1 MKIDS
6 IAVLHPD
13 SRQAYAIPVAL
24 LKCDLLFK
32 VYTDF
37 YTPNYLAKV
46 GVKISRQLQL
56 KSIEK
61 YLSSRTSSFLE
72 FSDMSSHYISGL
84 ERWLSYSKSKNLY
97 QRLSA
102 NVKLVK
108 TITQFIV
115 KESDNFDTIYSFISN
130 GVELFEALPNK
141 IKILDL
147 MHPPHAFLIPWLRK
161 EYSNFQDWMR
171 INDPYIGGSEQLLID
186 REAKEIELAD
196 IIFCPSNFALMALQE
211 AFPNRQQNVYLNP
224 YITPLWVQEYLQ
236 EYSIPQLRKNKTLKI
251 LFAGTV
257 NLRKGIQYLLPA
269 LRVLKGL
276 NIETRIV
283 GSIDIS
289 YEKVAEYQDI
299 CNFKGVVSKSE
310 LCEQYKWGDLFVFPS
325 IAEGSAGVVY
335 EAMSF
340 GLPVITTFSSGS
352 IVRDG
357 IDGFVL
363 DYPSTEILAEKIE
376 FLYKNKEVLYQMSLN
391 AQARANEFSLE
402 NSIERYSTL
411 LKLATSMI

>member
-1 MKIDS
+1 MNIES

-24 LKCDLLFK
+24 LKINLLFK

-37 YTPNYLAKV
+37 YAPNSFAKV
-46 GVKISRQLQL
+46 SVKISRQLQL

-61 YLSSRTSSFLE
+61 YLLSRTSSFLE
-72 FSDMSSHYISGL
+72 FSDISSHYISGF
-84 ERWLSYSKSKNLY
+84 ERWLSYNKSQNLY
-97 QRLSA
+97 ERLSA
-102 NVKLVK
+102 SVKLVK
-108 TITQFIV
+108 NITQSIV
-115 KESDNFDTIYSFISN
+115 DESDKFNTIYSFISN
-130 GVELFEALPNK
+130 GLEVFEALPNK

-147 MHPPHAFLIPWLRK
+147 MHPPHAFLIPYLRR
-161 EYSNFQDWMR
+161 EYSNFQDWMQVK
-171 INDPYIGGSEQLLID
+171 DPYIDGSDQFLIN

-196 IIFCPSNFALMALQE
+196 IIFCPSAFALMALQK
-211 AFPNRQQNVYLNP
+211 AFPNRQYNVHINP

-236 EYSIPQLRKNKTLKI
+236 EYSIPKLRGSNKLRI

-257 NLRKGIQYLLPA
+257 NLRKGIHYLLPA
-269 LRVLKGL
+269 LRLLKGL
-276 NIETRIV
+276 NIDTRIV
-283 GSIDIS
+283 GSINIKD
-289 YEKVAEYQDI
+289 EKVAEYQDI
-299 CNFKGVVSKSE
+299 CNFKGLLNKSE

-325 IAEGSAGVVY
+325 IAEGSAGVIY

-352 IVRDG
+352 IVRDD

-363 DYPSTEILAEKIE
+363 DYPSPEILAEKIE
-376 FLYKNKEVLYQMSLN
+376 FFYKNKEALYQMSLN

-402 NSIERYSTL
+402 NSAERYSSL
-411 LKLATSMI
+411 LKLVTLKI